1 LILKEITRIPAR
13 DFENILD
20 PSGKYTPGNTMLEWL
35 ETEARE
41 TKKGLWADP
50 QPVPPWEWRKRQ
62 DIGERGIV
70 PEGKVRSATG

>member
-1 LILKEITRIPAR
+1 MAGAGRLRERSAR
-13 DFENILD
+13 GQE
-20 PSGKYTPGNTMLEWL
+20 
-35 ETEARE
+35 
-41 TKKGLWADP
+41 GLVADP